1 LPDSKPRNKWTNDI
15 FDSWLYPE
23 TVHVLRQDVWKT
35 CLSYKYG
42 TEEELDQL
50 ELALQSGRKI
60 TALFC
65 ELPSNILLSSP
76 NVRRV
81 KDLADK
87 FGFIVACDDT
97 VAGFVNLDAIPYVDV
112 MITSLTKTFSGSSNV
127 TGGRLVSRPIRFDL
141 NLLTVCSLIINPS
154 SRHRDAIRA
163 ALSADYEQAFFP
175 LDTLTLIDN
184 CQNMPWRVKRCNEN
198 TLPLVDLLKAHQ
210 SIAAVHHPSIAPTS
224 SIYKDLM
231 RKDGGYG
238 NVIGIVFHH
247 PATAKYFYDVL
258 DVCKGSSFGTNFTL
272 VIPYVQLANYWDRE
286 KVPKYGLPQHII
298 RMSVGLEDSEQLC
311 ATVAKALR
319 LVETFESQS
328 VV

>member
-1 LPDSKPRNKWTNDI
+1 
-15 FDSWLYPE
+15 
-23 TVHVLRQDVWKT
+23 
-35 CLSYKYG
+35 
-42 TEEELDQL
+42 
-50 ELALQSGRKI
+50 
-60 TALFC
+60 LFC